1 MVQTRA
7 QRRKEKE
14 EAKKKAQEEAAAAQ
28 SSGSAVTLDSKLDS
42 LLEKKLEEKIDKIV
56 EKILEKKKS
65 GKDKRR
71 QNGSV
76 AVPSKDDDSSEES
89 DSKKVKVDWSLLLLF
104 DPKEGFED
112 WERQF
117 EDFMKEELRRSRFG
131 SSGQWR
137 RVIRMGM
144 LKAAKNDPKFKAH
157 LKRFFCAGLKHKE
170 VIRRMKEEYL
180 SNLLMRQLE
189 VEERIKEFPYDTKRR
204 TASGEVAKP
213 KIKFAFKTL
222 RRRLSILEVDALAVQ
237 RPIEG
242 AAKPTMVLHAL
253 NTDQTTTLITAIR
266 AQKGEMLLDLNS
278 LSWDNIRPHLDWFT
292 AIEEK
297 EKGGEGGREKV
308 GRSSNP
314 KVGHRGNDR
323 GRQRENGNTGGSS
336 GQGSSGSSGQRGQHP
351 VCYTC
356 GRKHEGE
363 CWAKKKNIKCR
374 DCGEKGH
381 YVGAPACKKK
391 GGSSSS
397 SGWGKGN

>member
-1 MVQTRA
+1 MVRTRA

-14 EAKKKAQEEAAAAQ
+14 EAKKKAQEEAVAAQ
-28 SSGSAVTLDSKLDS
+28 SSSSAVTLDSKLDS

-71 QNGSV
+71 QNGSI

-89 DSKKVKVDWSLLLLF
+89 DSVSEARSSNSSSAGSVSSWKKVKVDWSLLPLF

-117 EDFMKEELRRSRFG
+117 EDFMKEELRRSRF
-131 SSGQWR
+131 R
-137 RVIRMGM
+137 RV
-144 LKAAKNDPKFKAH
+144 
-157 LKRFFCAGLKHKE
+157 
-170 VIRRMKEEYL
+170 KEEYL
-180 SNLLMRQLE
+180 SNLLIRQLG
-189 VEERIKEFPYDTKRR
+189 VEERIKEFSYDTKRR

-237 RPIEG
+237 RPIED
-242 AAKPTMVLHAL
+242 AAKPTMILHAL

-266 AQKGEMLLDLNS
+266 AQKGEMLVDLNS
-278 LSWDNIRPHLDWFT
+278 LSWDDICPHLDWFA

-297 EKGGEGGREKV
+297 EKGGEGGREKA

-314 KVGHRGNDR
+314 KAGHRGNDR
-323 GRQRENGNTGGSS
+323 GRQRENGNTGGFS
-336 GQGSSGSSGQRGQHP
+336 GQGSSGSSGQGGQHL

-356 GRKHEGE
+356 GRKYEGK
-363 CWAKKKNIKCR
+363 CWAKKKNIECR

-381 YVGAPACKKK
+381 YARAPAYKKK

-397 SGWGKGN
+397 SGGGKGD

>member
-1 MVQTRA
+1 MVRTRA

-14 EAKKKAQEEAAAAQ
+14 EAKKKAQEEAVAAQ
-28 SSGSAVTLDSKLDS
+28 SSSSAVTLDSKLDS

-89 DSKKVKVDWSLLLLF
+89 DSVSEAGFSNSLSAGSVSSWKKVKMDWSLLPLF
-104 DPKEGFED
+104 DLKEGFED

-131 SSGQWR
+131 SSGQ
-137 RVIRMGM
+137 RV
-144 LKAAKNDPKFKAH
+144 
-157 LKRFFCAGLKHKE
+157 
-170 VIRRMKEEYL
+170 KEEYL
-180 SNLLMRQLE
+180 SNLLIRQLE

-237 RPIEG
+237 RPIED
-242 AAKPTMVLHAL
+242 AAKPTMILHAL

-266 AQKGEMLLDLNS
+266 AQKGEMFLDLNL
-278 LSWDNIRPHLDWFT
+278 LSWDDIRPHFDWFA

-297 EKGGEGGREKV
+297 EKGGERRREKA

-314 KVGHRGNDR
+314 KAGYRGNDR
-323 GRQRENGNTGGSS
+323 GR
-336 GQGSSGSSGQRGQHP
+336 
-351 VCYTC
+351 
-356 GRKHEGE
+356 
-363 CWAKKKNIKCR
+363 
-374 DCGEKGH
+374 
-381 YVGAPACKKK
+381 
-391 GGSSSS
+391 
-397 SGWGKGN
+397 